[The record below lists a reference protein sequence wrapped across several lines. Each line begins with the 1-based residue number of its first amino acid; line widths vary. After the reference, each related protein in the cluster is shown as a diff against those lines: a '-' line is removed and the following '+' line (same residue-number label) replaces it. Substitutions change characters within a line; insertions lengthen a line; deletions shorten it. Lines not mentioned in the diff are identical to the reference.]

1 MKFIATLIFCVFS
14 LGCSNSAFIRLGE
27 NGHQIQILDNLTRSE
42 GEMVASYISSKMNE
56 LRSEYISVDAKFTHL
71 VSISKWHTPG
81 MQTEDDK
88 KCKYSANFHYGG
100 FGNQVCIGGNK
111 MSGQGIQLKVL
122 WSTSWIS

>member
-1 MKFIATLIFCVFS
+1 
-14 LGCSNSAFIRLGE
+14 
-27 NGHQIQILDNLTRSE
+27 
-42 GEMVASYISSKMNE
+42 MVASYISSKMNE